1 MEKNPIIASSFF
13 FFYVPSSGQRLKHL
27 EQARRSVCRR
37 RQREVQSCR
46 RAPTRTHQ
54 NKSPETS
61 GQEPDGWRLRRRRV
75 FRPGSPSPRRP
86 SASLTVKMRSNLAK
100 RRERSRVF
108 PGIIWLFRGDKAQL
122 ISGPGGSGWLIIQ
135 RCGRRERRAGLKS
148 SPTLE
153 ARRRRNR
160 CSSSLVLF
168 YFIYSITACNRSWG
182 PVFPVQLRTRV
193 LIRSAIESINHS
205 IFIHSRLNHIQRA
218 PTAQSPKETR
228 SVLLSQTSPSTCFD
242 VPAN

>member
-1 MEKNPIIASSFF
+1 MALEKT
-13 FFYVPSSGQRLKHL
+13 
-27 EQARRSVCRR
+27 ESVSPGLS
-37 RQREVQSCR
+37 V
-46 RAPTRTHQ
+46 
-54 NKSPETS
+54 PETAVGVAYREDEKQFS
-61 GQEPDGWRLRRRRV
+61 RAEGAEPRFSRD
-75 FRPGSPSPRRP
+75 
-86 SASLTVKMRSNLAK
+86 NLA
-100 RRERSRVF
+100 F
-108 PGIIWLFRGDKAQL
+108 QGDKAQL

-168 YFIYSITACNRSWG
+168 YFIYSVIACNRRWG

-218 PTAQSPKETR
+218 PTAQSPRETR
-228 SVLLSQTSPSTCFD
+228 SVVLSQTSPSTCFD